1 MKRIPLGQLTTL
13 ILIVAAFVTGIV
25 INRLTPQH
33 ENVGAPPTNT
43 KRAIALAVTATETIP
58 PNTPLASITPS
69 ATLLPPPTFEPPTL
83 TLPPSLTPSITPT
96 QAIDLSGEVPGLIG
110 LESPTSIVP
119 EGCQPRKDWKL
130 TYTVQRNDALIR
142 IADLYNTSVNELLK
156 GNCLSDKNV
165 IVIGQVLKVP
175 GKTQPVMPQY
185 ACVPYDIQSPYNG
198 LLDAPITGNMTF
210 VWHGPLVP
218 YTLLRVRKPDN
229 LIWEDVIPLRQNES
243 VEIAKNFAMQ
253 GTFYWQLF
261 PLDSNFVQV
270 CPESA
275 VYTFTKLVSPTL
287 TPTPS
292 PHP

>member
-1 MKRIPLGQLTTL
+1 MPLGQLTTL

-110 LESPTSIVP
+110 LVSPTSIVP

-130 TYTVQRNDALIR
+130 TYTVQRNDALLR

-175 GKTQPVMPQY
+175 GKVQPTTPQY
-185 ACVPYDIQSPYNG
+185 ACVAWQIQTPFDG
-198 LLDAPITGNMTF
+198 ELDVPTSGNLTF
-210 VWHGPLVP
+210 DWHGPIVP
-218 YTLLRVRKPDN
+218 
-229 LIWEDVIPLRQNES
+229 
-243 VEIAKNFAMQ
+243 
-253 GTFYWQLF
+253 
-261 PLDSNFVQV
+261 
-270 CPESA
+270 
-275 VYTFTKLVSPTL
+275 
-287 TPTPS
+287 
-292 PHP
+292 